1 MYLIHNQNLNGI
13 TKKAL
18 ELIKKDNKMQKINL
32 TNEMIKRIESN
43 EYYSKEDF
51 IKDCQTYIKALKS
64 GRLQYRVTNVSAS
77 GMSRDILIS
86 SYEGSMNKGYYRNYT
101 LMLEVL
107 GYKFASKHSSEI
119 KISGCGMNMLFATN
133 YNIIHIFKRIGLI
146 NQKSCDVLAQLMN

>member
-32 TNEMIKRIESN
+32 TNDMAKRIESN

-64 GRLQYRVTNVSAS
+64 GRLQYRVTSVSKS

-86 SYEGSMNKGYYRNYT
+86 SFEGSMAKGYYRNYVS
-101 LMLEVL
+101 MLEML
-107 GYKFASKHSSEI
+107 GFNFASKYASEI
-119 KISGCGMNMLFATN
+119 KVKGCGMNMLFATN
-133 YNIIHIFKRIGLI
+133 YNIIHTFKNIGLI
-146 NQKSCDVLAQLMN
+146 SKKQCETLAQIIN